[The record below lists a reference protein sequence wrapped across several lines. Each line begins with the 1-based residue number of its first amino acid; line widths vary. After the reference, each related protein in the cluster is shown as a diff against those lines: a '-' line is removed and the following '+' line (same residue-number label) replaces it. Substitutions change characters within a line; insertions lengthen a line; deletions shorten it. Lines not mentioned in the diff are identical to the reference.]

1 MVRGRWCG
9 DGADRLVFIGRK
21 VEVCGVKFPLPRGK
35 SFLDLLQ
42 QQGTKRC
49 NGRDFQL
56 TTTVFPFPGSFLMD
70 LFSSIHHSPRQG
82 NLSMEREKRG
92 SRNSD
97 CCVDCLWGEREGI
110 AWLTGFASFCNEC
123 ILCRGIQKKVLLLRE
138 KLVPILLTVQSY
150 RYPVEESILG
160 HGMIKI
166 KPVFDQNIDL

>member
-1 MVRGRWCG
+1 
-9 DGADRLVFIGRK
+9 
-21 VEVCGVKFPLPRGK
+21 
-35 SFLDLLQ
+35 LQ

-92 SRNSD
+92 ARNSD

-110 AWLTGFASFCNEC
+110 AWLTGFASFCNVC
-123 ILCRGIQKKVLLLRE
+123 MWCRGIQKKKDVTVE
-138 KLVPILLTVQSY
+138 ENQLVPVLTVRSY
-150 RYPVEESILG
+150 RCPVEE
-160 HGMIKI
+160 
-166 KPVFDQNIDL
+166 

>member
-1 MVRGRWCG
+1 MVRGGWCG
-9 DGADRLVFIGRK
+9 DGRLVFIGRK
-21 VEVCGVKFPLPRGK
+21 MKVCMWVVQWKFPLPRGK

-110 AWLTGFASFCNEC
+110 AWLTGFASFCNVC
-123 ILCRGIQKKVLLLRE
+123 MWCRGIQKKKDVTVEE
-138 KLVPILLTVQSY
+138 KQLVPVLTVRSY
-150 RYPVEESILG
+150 RCPVEE
-160 HGMIKI
+160 
-166 KPVFDQNIDL
+166 